1 MKIVKRKIIFV
12 ILFFWILYVT
22 LSLLPRSAT
31 KKQTWT
37 NFHKKTPHFNR
48 GSAKGAQLS
57 AKPPWQIVVLL
68 LFWLFRLKQSPFPF
82 EQRVQTNAHGKAFK
96 RIRFNNG
103 PHVWRQQQ
111 GQQHFFAPS
120 EIQHDKKNKPTH
132 ILVAPLS
139 WCFNAKNER
148 AGHQKARPPPKKT
161 ANVVPGQQ
169 QTKCI
174 HHHMCTSSD
183 YPFTIQ
189 RHHKC
194 GRLNRNNS
202 IER

>member
-1 MKIVKRKIIFV
+1 MPLRKCIFQQPPKR
-12 ILFFWILYVT
+12 T
-22 LSLLPRSAT
+22 LLAFCHSCSPFQA
-31 KKQTWT
+31 
-37 NFHKKTPHFNR
+37 P
-48 GSAKGAQLS
+48 GSFITVMVNCTFCS
-57 AKPPWQIVVLL
+57 LL
-68 LFWLFRLKQSPFPF
+68 LFWLPRLKQSPFPF
-82 EQRVQTNAHGKAFK
+82 EQRVHTNAHGKAFK
-96 RIRFNNG
+96 RIRSNNR
-103 PHVWRQQQ
+103 HHIWRQQQ
-111 GQQHFFAPS
+111 GQQHFFAPI
-120 EIQHDKKNKPTH
+120 EIQHDKKDKPTN
-132 ILVAPLS
+132 ILVAPLP

-202 IER
+202 IKR